1 VLRFLR
7 TTVIVLAITAG
18 LYAGLDYLVGLW
30 RDSNLNVAIADG
42 STIPA
47 YRNQPYM
54 SEAFIREKA
63 LEPGEWQQVQGQRL
77 VTPPEY
83 HGTYFNVDRLAP
95 TGNFYRRTVNPPP
108 NGRPERIILLVGG
121 STLYGPEVP
130 DGYTLASQISKR
142 LNSLDPA
149 YRYLVYNAGV
159 VAADSAQDRD
169 RLTYELSRGLKP
181 YMVIAVDG
189 PLDLV
194 YGVYQGH
201 PGQPAPLLVSRS
213 GLRGFLHKYLP
224 TNIAEAVHLWFHDR
238 AVNNN
243 QKQAPPQLSSQPVT
257 VTLTEVTTDLYST
270 NLQAMEKIAAGAGAR
285 FLAVLP
291 PSPFSTSYDHPSDDL
306 TVARRNTE
314 RQMPKLAGVLERDQP
329 VLSAIL
335 VKRKAAG
342 MEVLDLSA
350 ALKAK
355 TENVF
360 IDQGHLNGTGYGLLA
375 ERIAQAVLT
384 PGAAAQP

>member
-18 LYAGLDYLVGLW
+18 LYMGLDYLVGLW
-30 RDSNLNVAIADG
+30 RYHNLNVAIADG

-54 SEAFIREKA
+54 SEDFIREKA
-63 LEPGEWQQVQGQRL
+63 MEPGEWQQVKGESL

-83 HGTYFNVDRLAP
+83 HGTYFNIDKLEP
-95 TGNFYRRTVNPPP
+95 TGNFYRRTANPPP
-108 NGRPERIILLVGG
+108 NGKPERVILLVGG

-130 DGYTLASQISKR
+130 DDYTLASQVSKR
-142 LNSLDPA
+142 LNALDPA
-149 YRYLVYNAGV
+149 HRYVIYNAGV

-169 RLTYELSRGLKP
+169 RITYELSRGLKP
-181 YMVIAVDG
+181 YMIIAVDG

-201 PGQPAPLLVSRS
+201 PGQPAPLLAARS
-213 GLRGFLHKYLP
+213 GFRGFVHKYLP
-224 TNIAEAVHLWFHDR
+224 TNIAEIVHLWFHDR
-238 AVNNN
+238 AVDRNNV
-243 QKQAPPQLSSQPVT
+243 QAPKQLASPPVT
-257 VTLTEVTTDLYST
+257 VNLTEVTAGLYT
-270 NLQAMEKIAAGAGAR
+270 KNLQAMEKIAAGAGAR

-291 PSPFSTSYDHPSDDL
+291 PSPYSTTYDNPGDDL
-306 TVARRNTE
+306 TVAKRNTD
-314 RQMPKLAGVLERDQP
+314 RQMPRLGSVLERDQP

-335 VKRKAAG
+335 AKQKVAG
-342 MEVLDLSA
+342 MEALDLSA

-375 ERIAQAVLT
+375 EPIAQAVLT
-384 PGAAAQP
+384 SKTAAQP